1 MCATRPFQ
9 WMENTNTTM
18 HIQIP
23 VQFYLHVG
31 SCLSN
36 DLKIAILE
44 NKLVIDLL
52 SSVHT
57 QSVAMQ
63 FGCITVNIST

>member
-1 MCATRPFQ
+1 
-9 WMENTNTTM
+9 M

>member
-1 MCATRPFQ
+1 
-9 WMENTNTTM
+9 MENKNTKL

-23 VQFYLHVG
+23 VQFYLHVV

-44 NKLVIDLL
+44 NKLVIDDLL
-52 SSVHT
+52 SSVH
-57 QSVAMQ
+57 SECWNAVWLHYSKY
-63 FGCITVNIST
+63 FYVIF

>member
-1 MCATRPFQ
+1 MCAAHPFQ
-9 WMENTNTTM
+9 WMENKNTKM